1 VHNKGS
7 PVAPSRPRVPE
18 TDDVEICHGYPV
30 ISATRCDDWYFGAM
44 NPFYDDEVDTSGD
57 AYVIS
62 PDGKRAD
69 LFWQIGVGTTQE
81 ILGPDG
87 ERWGG
92 YSIWFPNEIRSIE
105 DLVFGFRFVLPDLK
119 KIYAELQYEK

>member
-1 VHNKGS
+1 
-7 PVAPSRPRVPE
+7 
-18 TDDVEICHGYPV
+18 
-30 ISATRCDDWYFGAM
+30 M
-44 NPFYDDEVDTSGD
+44 NPFYDEVDTSGD

-87 ERWGG
+87 ERWGV